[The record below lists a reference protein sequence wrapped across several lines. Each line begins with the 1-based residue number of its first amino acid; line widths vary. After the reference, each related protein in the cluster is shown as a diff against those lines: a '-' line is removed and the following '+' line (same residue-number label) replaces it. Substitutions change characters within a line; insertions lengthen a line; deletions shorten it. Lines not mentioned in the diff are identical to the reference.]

1 MGYVTWLLI
10 GMLFVIG
17 FERQRVEDTYQRIGL
32 VAASALFLSESLIC
46 ALMVYFGAWAFLREL
61 I

>member
-1 MGYVTWLLI
+1 MWYTAWLLI
-10 GMLFVIG
+10 GMLFVVG
-17 FERQRVEDTYQRIGL
+17 FERQRVEDTYQRSGI
-32 VAASALFLSESLIC
+32 VAASALFFSESLIC